1 FDGLKKHWEGL
12 GKIIKGVARNLAGE
26 HWDDFV
32 ANLNKAKNA
41 VTGLID
47 RMKGLKDKTV
57 HIAQKGADKARN
69 AVQSVINTIRR
80 YAGKVVS
87 IGERGAGEA
96 KGAIDSLIAT
106 IRRLAGKIVSIGER
120 GASAARGRVN
130 DLINAIR
137 RLFGKVVRVGANVF
151 GTGAVQNLVNAIS
164 RVTSKVVNVGA
175 RIVGSM
181 PFFAHGG
188 ISGAANGGLRSRLTM
203 VGEHGRELLELPPG
217 TRVHSNP
224 DTERMLA
231 KGGGGGVAKLVWG

>member
-1 FDGLKKHWEGL
+1 TFKIIDGLAPSLSGFFTMMSLLLTCVFVKFFDGLQKHWDGH

-87 IGERGAGEA
+87 IGERGAGKA

-120 GASAARGRVN
+120 GASAAGGRERGR
-130 DLINAIR
+130 ASCR
-137 RLFGKVVRVGANVF
+137 GMAG
-151 GTGAVQNLVNAIS
+151 
-164 RVTSKVVNVGA
+164 
-175 RIVGSM
+175 
-181 PFFAHGG
+181 
-188 ISGAANGGLRSRLTM
+188 
-203 VGEHGRELLELPPG
+203 
-217 TRVHSNP
+217 
-224 DTERMLA
+224 
-231 KGGGGGVAKLVWG
+231 